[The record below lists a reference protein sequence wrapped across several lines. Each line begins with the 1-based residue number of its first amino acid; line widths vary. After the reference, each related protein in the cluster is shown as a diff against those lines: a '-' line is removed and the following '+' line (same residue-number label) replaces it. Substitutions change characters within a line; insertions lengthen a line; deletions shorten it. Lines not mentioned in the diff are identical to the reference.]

1 MKVISQ
7 NVLAVGNFDLT
18 FAYALFG
25 WEGSA
30 HDSRVS
36 DDAKLK
42 GVLLSGVLNTGN
54 FLHGLP
60 LIFGKYYL
68 ADGGYGLTK
77 YTLTPYSGVRYHLV
91 EFGNNGVGPVNS
103 KNYSIYVTLR

>member
-1 MKVISQ
+1 M
-7 NVLAVGNFDLT
+7 GNFGLT

-30 HDSRVS
+30 HDSRVY

-42 GVLLSGVLNTGN
+42 
-54 FLHGLP
+54 GLP

-77 YTLTPYSGVRYHLV
+77 YTLTPYPGVRYHLV